1 MNKGLLESVYMTF
14 MMKYWETD
22 DWADI
27 YAFAQRQAITGL
39 VFGEIEKSANNNSNM
54 PKQLLFQW
62 LGDAERIKQQNF
74 MVNREVEALGRLLDE
89 NGVRLQLKGMVGVAS
104 DIKWNLQ
111 VSKQRILQNSSGC
124 RLAIIWDG

>member
-1 MNKGLLESVYMTF
+1 MTF

-22 DWADI
+22 DWTER

-62 LGDAERIKQQNF
+62 FGDAERIKQQDF
-74 MVNREVEALGRLLDE
+74 MGNREVEALGRLLDE
-89 NGVRLQLKGMVGVAS
+89 NGVRL
-104 DIKWNLQ
+104 
-111 VSKQRILQNSSGC
+111 
-124 RLAIIWDG
+124 

>member
-1 MNKGLLESVYMTF
+1 M
-14 MMKYWETD
+14 
-22 DWADI
+22 
-27 YAFAQRQAITGL
+27 

-89 NGVRLQLKGMVGVAS
+89 NGVRL
-104 DIKWNLQ
+104 
-111 VSKQRILQNSSGC
+111 
-124 RLAIIWDG
+124 

>member
-1 MNKGLLESVYMTF
+1 MTF

-22 DWADI
+22 DWAYI

-89 NGVRLQLKGMVGVAS
+89 NGVRL
-104 DIKWNLQ
+104 
-111 VSKQRILQNSSGC
+111 
-124 RLAIIWDG
+124 